1 MLISDF
7 STAILNII
15 DRLHQLVQIDIQE
28 NWYYLDQD
36 SSIEYI
42 DLKQAKPVQL
52 NDKQYIIWS
61 SGQQVQWLIQKIILP
76 SSLKNYP
83 LKHLTARLILTWWAE
98 DAKIYINGTLVQ
110 EGDLFDSTTRLL
122 LTNNVIP
129 GQEII
134 IALRLVS
141 PEHDFGALMRSLL
154 IFENPNF
161 IDPGFVA
168 DELNV
173 LYNYLKAFEPD
184 KIENLALALN
194 QINWNLVLKQY
205 EFNQA
210 LLEIREILQ
219 PLAKN
224 LKERQVHLL
233 GHAHLDMAW
242 LWPIKETWDVAQR
255 TFSSVLNLQKDFSEL
270 KFGHSSPLLYE
281 WIEKNR
287 PDLFTQIKEAY
298 KAKSWEILG
307 GMWVEPEVNLI
318 SGESLVRQLLYGQNY
333 FKEKFGA
340 ITKVAWL
347 PDTFGFTWQLPQIF
361 KQAGIE
367 YFVTSKLHWND
378 TTKFPHGMFWWQSP
392 DGTQLLS
399 LMSPPNV
406 AGVMDTNPIIMTNYA
421 INWEKQTGLKD
432 AFWLPGV
439 GDHGGGPT
447 RDMLEVQQRWKN
459 SPFFPQIGFTTA
471 KEYLDNLP
479 KENLPVWDDELYLEF
494 HRGCYTTHSDQKF
507 NNRYCEGLLYQV
519 ELWSSLA
526 SIHLHLPYPKTALT
540 DAWKKVLLNQF
551 HDILPGTSIP
561 EVFEDANQEWCRVI
575 EVGEAILDSA
585 LQVISS
591 RIILPT
597 PPYPK
602 AKPIVIFN
610 SLNWIRTEVVSLP
623 ITSENCNI
631 YDVEGNQLFIQI
643 TLDNELLFL
652 AEDIPSIGY
661 RLFWLC
667 PSERV
672 KSPIKTPSKFILEND
687 YLRVIVNPQTG
698 DLESIFDKL
707 QQREILDGVGNQLQ
721 AFQDEGQYWDAWNI
735 DPNYKNHPLPTS
747 QLKSIE
753 YLDHSLIQSRI
764 RVIKMIG
771 NSEFIQD
778 YILQINSP
786 ILQIKTTVNWQENH
800 VLVKAA
806 FPLKLESDIVT
817 YEIACG
823 AIERLTRPKTEAE
836 QAKWE
841 VYGHRWAD
849 LTDVNQN
856 YGASLLNDCKYGYD
870 SQSNQIQLTLLR
882 GSKWPDSNADRGTH
896 YFTYAIYPHA
906 GNWKDAK
913 TVQRGYELNI
923 PLKVIFPNYPN
934 NACLS
939 PVSSWLNFKS
949 ENLVLMTLKQAEND
963 EKQWILRCYE
973 SEGKATELEI
983 ESDIGLTLSS
993 PVNLL
998 EENISDDNLTINPW
1012 KIVGYQ
1018 VSL

>member
-1 MLISDF
+1 MSNSDL
-7 STAILNII
+7 STQILDTLDKI
-15 DRLHQLVQIDIQE
+15 RQLVQIDIQT
-28 NWYYLDQD
+28 NWYYLEQD
-36 SSIEYI
+36 LSIDEI
-42 DLKQAKPVQL
+42 NITQAKPVQL
-52 NDKQYIIWS
+52 NDKRYIIWS
-61 SGQQVQWLIQKIILP
+61 PGHQVQWLIQKIIIP
-76 SSLKNYP
+76 SNLKNYP
-83 LKHLTARLILTWWAE
+83 LEHLTARLLLTWWAE
-98 DAKIYINGTLVQ
+98 DAKIYINGKLVQ

-122 LTNNVIP
+122 LIDDAIP
-129 GQEII
+129 NQEII
-134 IALRLVS
+134 VALRLLS
-141 PEHDFGALMRSLL
+141 PIHDIGALMRSIL
-154 IFENPNF
+154 IFEKPDF

-173 LYNYLKAFEPD
+173 LHNYLNAFEPD
-184 KIENLALALN
+184 KVEKLALALN
-194 QINWNLVLKQY
+194 QINWDIVLDQDK
-205 EFNQA
+205 FNQC
-210 LLEIREILQ
+210 LLEVREKLL

-224 LKERQVHLL
+224 LKERQFHLL

-281 WIEKNR
+281 WIENNR
-287 PDLFTQIKEAY
+287 PGLFTQIKEAY
-298 KAKSWEILG
+298 NAKSWEILG

-318 SGESLVRQLLYGQNY
+318 SGESLIRQLLYGQNY

-367 YFVTSKLHWND
+367 YFATGKLHWND
-378 TTKFPHGMFWWQSP
+378 TTKFPHGVFWWQSP

-399 LMSPPNV
+399 LISPPNV

-421 INWEKQTGLKD
+421 INWEQQTGLKD

-471 KEYLDNLP
+471 EEYLDNLP

-494 HRGCYTTHSDQKF
+494 HRGCYTTHADQKYH
-507 NNRYCEGLLYQV
+507 NRYCEGLLYQA
-519 ELWSSLA
+519 ELWSSLV
-526 SIHLHLPYPKTALT
+526 SIRLQLPYPKTALI

-561 EVFEDANQEWCRVI
+561 EVFQEANQEWCQVI
-575 EVGEAILDSA
+575 EVGEAILNNV
-585 LQVISS
+585 LQFIAS
-591 RIILPT
+591 RIILSN
-597 PPYPK
+597 PPHLE
-602 AKPIVIFN
+602 AKSIVIFN
-610 SLNWIRTEVVSLP
+610 SLNWIRSEVVSVS
-623 ITSENCNI
+623 INSENWNI
-631 YDVEGNQLFIQI
+631 YDVEGNQLFSQI

-667 PSERV
+667 PSEQEKV
-672 KSPIKTPSKFILEND
+672 EQEKPKNLNLEND
-687 YLRVIVNPQTG
+687 YLRVTVNSKTG
-698 DLESIFDKL
+698 DLESIFDKV
-707 QQREILDGVGNQLQ
+707 QHREILDGAGNQLQ

-735 DPNYKNHPLPTS
+735 NPNYQDYPLPAS

-753 YLDHSLIQSRI
+753 YLDNGLIQSRI
-764 RVIKMIG
+764 RVIRMIG

-786 ILQIKTTVNWQENH
+786 ILQIKTTVNWQEDH

-806 FPLKLESDIVT
+806 FPLKLESDVVT

-823 AIERLTRPKTEAE
+823 AIERLTCPKTEVE
-836 QAKWE
+836 NAKWE

-856 YGASLLNDCKYGYD
+856 YGVSLLNDCKYGYD
-870 SQSNQIQLTLLR
+870 SQPNQIRLTLLR
-882 GSKWPDSNADRGTH
+882 GSKWPDFNADRGTH
-896 YFTYAIYPHA
+896 YFTYAIYPHV

-923 PLKVIFPNYPN
+923 PLKVIFPNQFN
-934 NACLS
+934 DACLS
-939 PVSSWLNFKS
+939 PVSSWLKFKS
-949 ENLVLMTLKQAEND
+949 ETLILMALKQSEND
-963 EKQWILRCYE
+963 KNQWILRCYE
-973 SEGKATELEI
+973 SEGKKTYLEI
-983 ESDIGLTLSS
+983 ASDIGLTLSS
-993 PVNLL
+993 PINLL
-998 EENISDDNLTINPW
+998 EEVINDDDLTVNPW
-1012 KIVGYQ
+1012 KIVSYQ
-1018 VSL
+1018 AKL